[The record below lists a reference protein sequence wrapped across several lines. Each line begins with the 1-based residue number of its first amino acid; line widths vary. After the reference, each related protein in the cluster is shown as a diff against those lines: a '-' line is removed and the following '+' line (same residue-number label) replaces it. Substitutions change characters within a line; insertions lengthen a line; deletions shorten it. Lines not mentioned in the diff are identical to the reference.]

1 MDKYEF
7 KIKVEQ
13 IKKLVNKGDYE
24 TAMKIADTID
34 WRRVRSTSLLTMASS
49 IYEKNLEYQDAK
61 DILLI
66 AYERA
71 PIGRGLLTKLT
82 DLALREG
89 NVKEAEAYYRE
100 YCDLVGDEDSMQYL
114 LRYLILEAKEAPVEQ
129 QINALE
135 QYCQEELDDKWLYH
149 LAELYEK
156 AGRTDECVKACDKIM
171 LMFGIGKYVDKAMEM
186 KLRYAPLNKYQMD
199 LVENREK
206 YEQKLRDVEERY
218 RVDDS
223 YDEEEEDEY
232 GEAELAS
239 EVNGIMDEEAAE
251 EEAPAEEEAA
261 EEAPAEE
268 EAPEEAPAEEEPA
281 EEAPA
286 EEAPAEE
293 AAEEEAPAEEAPAE
307 EAAAEEAPAEEAPA
321 EEAPAEEAAAEEAP
335 AEEAPAEEA
344 AAEEA
349 AAEEAA
355 AEEAPA
361 EEAPAE
367 EALAE
372 EVTVQETA
380 LEDNL
385 VASLHEAKAEED
397 LAREVS
403 RIKPYSDGTEAEV
416 PDDKTRVFKKVQA
429 EESAEPEKTQ
439 AETFAAAAGIAE
451 EAGAAAAF
459 ARGAAEQAAE
469 PAAEPADSLED
480 LDLDDLDEE
489 IPERTPNRLMVAA
502 DDSAAGLQNA
512 LDLLK
517 KVHVERGIKNAAAKI
532 SGDKLNRR
540 GVFAVAEKLTG
551 KDLIIE
557 KAGDLDRVTLE
568 ELNDFMAQTGDR
580 MSVVLIDSE
589 GALAEL
595 RNNWPELT
603 EVFAGDG
610 KSAAKAAPAEPAKSA
625 EQIRAEE
632 EAEEARRA
640 AEAQAAAAAAAQAE
654 KEAEAAKA
662 AEEARQKEDRAAEE
676 SRMQA
681 RYEKD
686 EAPEDEMEVEEF
698 VQYACQYAT
707 EIDCS
712 IDGKSKLALYERA
725 EMMEEDGTP
734 LTRESAV
741 NLIEHAAD
749 KAEKKSF
756 FSHRYDKN
764 GLLIL
769 KEKHFFD

>member
-34 WRRVRSTSLLTMASS
+34 WRRVRSTSLLTMASN

-293 AAEEEAPAEEAPAE
+293 AA
-307 EAAAEEAPAEEAPA
+307 AEEAPA

-335 AEEAPAEEA
+335 AEEVPAEEEPAEEAPAEEVPA
-344 AAEEA
+344 EEASAEEA

-439 AETFAAAAGIAE
+439 AEAFAAAAGIAE

-459 ARGAAEQAAE
+459 AKGAAEQTAE
-469 PAAEPADSLED
+469 PAAEPAESLED

>member
-156 AGRTDECVKACDKIM
+156 AGRTDDCVKACDKIM

-293 AAEEEAPAEEAPAE
+293 AAEEEAAAEEAPAE
-307 EAAAEEAPAEEAPA
+307 EAAAEEAPAEEV
-321 EEAPAEEAAAEEAP
+321 PAEEAA
-335 AEEAPAEEA
+335 AEEA

-439 AETFAAAAGIAE
+439 AEAFAAAAGIAE

>member
-1 MDKYEF
+1 M
-7 KIKVEQ
+7 
-13 IKKLVNKGDYE
+13 
-24 TAMKIADTID
+24 
-34 WRRVRSTSLLTMASS
+34 
-49 IYEKNLEYQDAK
+49 
-61 DILLI
+61 
-66 AYERA
+66 
-71 PIGRGLLTKLT
+71 
-82 DLALREG
+82 
-89 NVKEAEAYYRE
+89 
-100 YCDLVGDEDSMQYL
+100 
-114 LRYLILEAKEAPVEQ
+114 
-129 QINALE
+129 
-135 QYCQEELDDKWLYH
+135 
-149 LAELYEK
+149 
-156 AGRTDECVKACDKIM
+156 
-171 LMFGIGKYVDKAMEM
+171 
-186 KLRYAPLNKYQMD
+186 
-199 LVENREK
+199 
-206 YEQKLRDVEERY
+206 
-218 RVDDS
+218 
-223 YDEEEEDEY
+223 
-232 GEAELAS
+232 
-239 EVNGIMDEEAAE
+239 
-251 EEAPAEEEAA
+251 
-261 EEAPAEE
+261 
-268 EAPEEAPAEEEPA
+268 
-281 EEAPA
+281 
-286 EEAPAEE
+286 
-293 AAEEEAPAEEAPAE
+293 
-307 EAAAEEAPAEEAPA
+307 
-321 EEAPAEEAAAEEAP
+321 
-335 AEEAPAEEA
+335 
-344 AAEEA
+344 
-349 AAEEAA
+349 
-355 AEEAPA
+355 
-361 EEAPAE
+361 
-367 EALAE
+367 
-372 EVTVQETA
+372 QETA

-439 AETFAAAAGIAE
+439 AEAFAAAAGIAE

-459 ARGAAEQAAE
+459 AKGAAEQAAE
-469 PAAEPADSLED
+469 PAAESADSLED

>member
-156 AGRTDECVKACDKIM
+156 AGRTDDCVKACDKIM

-307 EAAAEEAPAEEAPA
+307 EAAAEEAPAEEV
-321 EEAPAEEAAAEEAP
+321 PAEEAA
-335 AEEAPAEEA
+335 AEEA

-439 AETFAAAAGIAE
+439 AEAFAAAAGIAE

-640 AEAQAAAAAAAQAE
+640 AETQAAAAAAAQAE

>member
-307 EAAAEEAPAEEAPA
+307 EAAAEEAPAEEV
-321 EEAPAEEAAAEEAP
+321 
-335 AEEAPAEEA
+335 PAEEA

-355 AEEAPA
+355 AEEAAA

-439 AETFAAAAGIAE
+439 AEAFAAAAGIAE

>member
-293 AAEEEAPAEEAPAE
+293 AAAEEAPAE
-307 EAAAEEAPAEEAPA
+307 EAAAEEAPAEEAA
-321 EEAPAEEAAAEEAP
+321 E
-335 AEEAPAEEA
+335 
-344 AAEEA
+344 
-349 AAEEAA
+349 
-355 AEEAPA
+355 
-361 EEAPAE
+361 
-367 EALAE
+367 
-372 EVTVQETA
+372 
-380 LEDNL
+380 
-385 VASLHEAKAEED
+385 
-397 LAREVS
+397 
-403 RIKPYSDGTEAEV
+403 
-416 PDDKTRVFKKVQA
+416 
-429 EESAEPEKTQ
+429 
-439 AETFAAAAGIAE
+439 
-451 EAGAAAAF
+451 
-459 ARGAAEQAAE
+459 
-469 PAAEPADSLED
+469 
-480 LDLDDLDEE
+480 
-489 IPERTPNRLMVAA
+489 
-502 DDSAAGLQNA
+502 
-512 LDLLK
+512 
-517 KVHVERGIKNAAAKI
+517 
-532 SGDKLNRR
+532 
-540 GVFAVAEKLTG
+540 
-551 KDLIIE
+551 
-557 KAGDLDRVTLE
+557 
-568 ELNDFMAQTGDR
+568 
-580 MSVVLIDSE
+580 
-589 GALAEL
+589 
-595 RNNWPELT
+595 
-603 EVFAGDG
+603 
-610 KSAAKAAPAEPAKSA
+610 
-625 EQIRAEE
+625 
-632 EAEEARRA
+632 
-640 AEAQAAAAAAAQAE
+640 
-654 KEAEAAKA
+654 
-662 AEEARQKEDRAAEE
+662 
-676 SRMQA
+676 
-681 RYEKD
+681 
-686 EAPEDEMEVEEF
+686 
-698 VQYACQYAT
+698 
-707 EIDCS
+707 
-712 IDGKSKLALYERA
+712 
-725 EMMEEDGTP
+725 
-734 LTRESAV
+734 
-741 NLIEHAAD
+741 
-749 KAEKKSF
+749 
-756 FSHRYDKN
+756 
-764 GLLIL
+764 
-769 KEKHFFD
+769 

>member
-156 AGRTDECVKACDKIM
+156 AGRTDDCVKACDKIM

-293 AAEEEAPAEEAPAE
+293 AA
-307 EAAAEEAPAEEAPA
+307 AEEAPA

-335 AEEAPAEEA
+335 AEEVPAEEAAAEEA

-439 AETFAAAAGIAE
+439 AEAFAAAAGIAE

-459 ARGAAEQAAE
+459 AKGAAEQAAE

>member
-251 EEAPAEEEAA
+251 EEAPVEEEAA

-293 AAEEEAPAEEAPAE
+293 VPAE
-307 EAAAEEAPAEEAPA
+307 EAAAEEA
-321 EEAPAEEAAAEEAP
+321 AAEE
-335 AEEAPAEEA
+335 E
-344 AAEEA
+344 

-439 AETFAAAAGIAE
+439 AEAFAAAAGIAE

-459 ARGAAEQAAE
+459 AKGAAEQTAE
-469 PAAEPADSLED
+469 PAAEPAESLED

-489 IPERTPNRLMVAA
+489 IPERTSNRLMVAA

-517 KVHVERGIKNAAAKI
+517 KVHVERGIKNAEAKI

-640 AEAQAAAAAAAQAE
+640 AETQAAAAAAAQAE
-654 KEAEAAKA
+654 KEAEAAVGSVPDEGLT
-662 AEEARQKEDRAAEE
+662 AEE
-676 SRMQA
+676 
-681 RYEKD
+681 Y
-686 EAPEDEMEVEEF
+686 V
-698 VQYACQYAT
+698 
-707 EIDCS
+707 
-712 IDGKSKLALYERA
+712 
-725 EMMEEDGTP
+725 
-734 LTRESAV
+734 
-741 NLIEHAAD
+741 
-749 KAEKKSF
+749 KKSLKF
-756 FSHRYDKN
+756 
-764 GLLIL
+764 LL
-769 KEKHFFD
+769 

>member
-156 AGRTDECVKACDKIM
+156 AGRTDDCVKACDKIM

-251 EEAPAEEEAA
+251 EEAPVEEEAA

-307 EAAAEEAPAEEAPA
+307 EAAAEEAPAEEV
-321 EEAPAEEAAAEEAP
+321 PAEEAA
-335 AEEAPAEEA
+335 AEEA

-439 AETFAAAAGIAE
+439 AEAFAAAAGIAE

-459 ARGAAEQAAE
+459 AKGAAEQAAE

>member
-251 EEAPAEEEAA
+251 EEAPVEEEAA

-293 AAEEEAPAEEAPAE
+293 APAEGAAEEEAPAEETPAE

-321 EEAPAEEAAAEEAP
+321 EEAA
-335 AEEAPAEEA
+335 AEEA

-489 IPERTPNRLMVAA
+489 IPERTSNRLMVAA

-640 AEAQAAAAAAAQAE
+640 AETQAAAAAAAQAE

>member
-156 AGRTDECVKACDKIM
+156 AGRTDDCVKACDKIM

-307 EAAAEEAPAEEAPA
+307 EAAAEEAPAEEV
-321 EEAPAEEAAAEEAP
+321 PAEEAA
-335 AEEAPAEEA
+335 AEEA

-439 AETFAAAAGIAE
+439 AEAFAAAAGIAE

-459 ARGAAEQAAE
+459 AKGAAEQTAE

>member
-156 AGRTDECVKACDKIM
+156 AGRTDDCVKACDKIM

-293 AAEEEAPAEEAPAE
+293 AA
-307 EAAAEEAPAEEAPA
+307 AEEAPA

-335 AEEAPAEEA
+335 AEEVPAEEAAAEEA

-439 AETFAAAAGIAE
+439 AEAFAAAAGIAE

>member
-7 KIKVEQ
+7 KIKIEQ

-34 WRRVRSTSLLTMASS
+34 WRRVRSTSLLTMASN
-49 IYEKNLEYQDAK
+49 IYEKNMEYQDAK

-100 YCDLVGDEDSMQYL
+100 YCDLVGDEDSMQHL

-135 QYCQEELDDKWLYH
+135 QYCQEELDDKWLFH
-149 LAELYEK
+149 LAELYEQ
-156 AGRTDECVKACDKIM
+156 AERTDDCVKACDKIM
-171 LMFGIGKYVDKAMEM
+171 LMFGIGKYVDKAMEL
-186 KLRYAPLNKYQMD
+186 KLKYAPLNKYQMD

-218 RVDDS
+218 AVEET
-223 YDEEEEDEY
+223 YDEEEEEY
-232 GEAELAS
+232 SEADLAE
-239 EVNGIMDEEAAE
+239 EVGAMMDEETGEEAEEPLPE
-251 EEAPAEEEAA
+251 EEAPAAEEPEEAA
-261 EEAPAEE
+261 PEETAEE
-268 EAPEEAPAEEEPA
+268 GP
-281 EEAPA
+281 
-286 EEAPAEE
+286 
-293 AAEEEAPAEEAPAE
+293 AAEEEMP
-307 EAAAEEAPAEEAPA
+307 AEEAPAEEAPA
-321 EEAPAEEAAAEEAP
+321 EEAPAAPEEAP
-335 AEEAPAEEA
+335 VKEAVPEEPA
-344 AAEEA
+344 AAKD
-349 AAEEAA
+349 
-355 AEEAPA
+355 
-361 EEAPAE
+361 
-367 EALAE
+367 
-372 EVTVQETA
+372 TA
-380 LEDNL
+380 LEASL
-385 VASLHEAKAEED
+385 VASLHEAKAEEA

-403 RIKPYSDGTEAEV
+403 RLRSSDDTAEV
-416 PDDKTRVFKKVQA
+416 PDDKTRVFRKVQT
-429 EESAEPEKTQ
+429 EEEAPAVKSQ
-439 AETFAAAAGIAE
+439 AEAFAAAAGVAE
-451 EAGAAAAF
+451 EAPAAAAF
-459 ARGAAEQAAE
+459 AAAAAAPAAAPAE
-469 PAAEPADSLED
+469 SEAPAAEFED

-489 IPERTPNRLMVAA
+489 IPERTANRLMVASEDA
-502 DDSAAGLQNA
+502 GQGLQSA

-517 KVHVERGIKNAAAKI
+517 KIHIERGIKNAAAKI

-580 MSVVLIDSE
+580 MSVVLIDTE
-589 GALAEL
+589 ERLGEL
-595 RNNWPELT
+595 RRNWPELT

-610 KSAAKAAPAEPAKSA
+610 RTAAAKPAEPVPAVPEETEAQIQA
-625 EQIRAEE
+625 ER

-654 KEAEAAKA
+654 KEAEAARA

-698 VQYACQYAT
+698 VQYACQYAA

-725 EMMEEDGTP
+725 EMMEEDGVP

-749 KAEKKSF
+749 KAEKKSL

>member
-293 AAEEEAPAEEAPAE
+293 AA
-307 EAAAEEAPAEEAPA
+307 AEEAPA

-335 AEEAPAEEA
+335 AEEVPAEEAPAEEAAAEEA

>member
-34 WRRVRSTSLLTMASS
+34 WRRVRSTSLLTMASN

-251 EEAPAEEEAA
+251 EEAA

-268 EAPEEAPAEEEPA
+268 EAPEEAPAEEE
-281 EEAPA
+281 
-286 EEAPAEE
+286 
-293 AAEEEAPAEEAPAE
+293 PAEEAPAE

-321 EEAPAEEAAAEEAP
+321 EEAPAEEAPAEEAP

-344 AAEEA
+344 P
-349 AAEEAA
+349 

-367 EALAE
+367 EAPAE

-403 RIKPYSDGTEAEV
+403 RIKPYSDGTEADV

-439 AETFAAAAGIAE
+439 AEAFAAAAGIAE

-459 ARGAAEQAAE
+459 AKGAAEQTAE
-469 PAAEPADSLED
+469 PAAEPAESLED

-603 EVFAGDG
+603 ELFAGDG

>member
-251 EEAPAEEEAA
+251 EEAPVEEEAA

-268 EAPEEAPAEEEPA
+268 EAPEEAPAEEE
-281 EEAPA
+281 
-286 EEAPAEE
+286 
-293 AAEEEAPAEEAPAE
+293 
-307 EAAAEEAPAEEAPA
+307 AAEEAPAEEAPA
-321 EEAPAEEAAAEEAP
+321 EEAPAEGAAEEEAPAEETPAEEAAAEEAP
-335 AEEAPAEEA
+335 AEEVPAEEAPAEEAAAEEA

-367 EALAE
+367 EAPAEAPAE
-372 EVTVQETA
+372 EVTVKETA

-439 AETFAAAAGIAE
+439 AEAFAAAAGIAE

-459 ARGAAEQAAE
+459 AKGAAEQ
-469 PAAEPADSLED
+469 PAAEPAESLED

-489 IPERTPNRLMVAA
+489 IPERTSNRLMVAA

>member
-156 AGRTDECVKACDKIM
+156 AGRTDDCVKACDKIM

-321 EEAPAEEAAAEEAP
+321 EEAA
-335 AEEAPAEEA
+335 AEEA

-439 AETFAAAAGIAE
+439 AEAFAAAAGIAE

>member
-251 EEAPAEEEAA
+251 EEAPVEEEAA

-293 AAEEEAPAEEAPAE
+293 AA
-307 EAAAEEAPAEEAPA
+307 AEEAPA

-335 AEEAPAEEA
+335 
-344 AAEEA
+344 
-349 AAEEAA
+349 AEEAA

-439 AETFAAAAGIAE
+439 AEAFAAAAGIAE

-459 ARGAAEQAAE
+459 AKGAAEQTAE
-469 PAAEPADSLED
+469 PAAEPAESLED

-489 IPERTPNRLMVAA
+489 IPERTSNRLMVAA

-640 AEAQAAAAAAAQAE
+640 AETQAAAAAAAQAE

-769 KEKHFFD
+769 TEKHFFD

>member
-286 EEAPAEE
+286 EEAA
-293 AAEEEAPAEEAPAE
+293 
-307 EAAAEEAPAEEAPA
+307 AEEAPA

-335 AEEAPAEEA
+335 AEEVSAEEAPAEEAAAEEA

>member
-34 WRRVRSTSLLTMASS
+34 WRRVRSTSLLTMASN

-114 LRYLILEAKEAPVEQ
+114 LRYLILEAKEAPLEQ

-261 EEAPAEE
+261 EETPAEE

-293 AAEEEAPAEEAPAE
+293 AAAEEAPAEEAPAE
-307 EAAAEEAPAEEAPA
+307 EAAEEAPAEEAPA
-321 EEAPAEEAAAEEAP
+321 EEAPAEEAAAEEA
-335 AEEAPAEEA
+335 
-344 AAEEA
+344 
-349 AAEEAA
+349 A

-367 EALAE
+367 E
-372 EVTVQETA
+372 VTVKETA

-439 AETFAAAAGIAE
+439 AEAFAAAAGIAE

-459 ARGAAEQAAE
+459 AKGAAEQTAE
-469 PAAEPADSLED
+469 PAAEPAESLED

>member
-286 EEAPAEE
+286 EEA
-293 AAEEEAPAEEAPAE
+293 AEEEAPAEEAPAE
-307 EAAAEEAPAEEAPA
+307 EAAAEEAP
-321 EEAPAEEAAAEEAP
+321 AEEAP

>member
-156 AGRTDECVKACDKIM
+156 AGRTDDCVKACDKIM

-307 EAAAEEAPAEEAPA
+307 EAAAEEAPAEEV
-321 EEAPAEEAAAEEAP
+321 
-335 AEEAPAEEA
+335 PAEEA

-355 AEEAPA
+355 AEEAVAEEAPA

-439 AETFAAAAGIAE
+439 AEAFAAAAGIAE

>member
-307 EAAAEEAPAEEAPA
+307 EAAAEEAPAEEV
-321 EEAPAEEAAAEEAP
+321 PAEEAA
-335 AEEAPAEEA
+335 AEEA

-439 AETFAAAAGIAE
+439 AEAFAAAAGIAE

>member
-251 EEAPAEEEAA
+251 EEAPVEEEAA

-307 EAAAEEAPAEEAPA
+307 EAAAEEAPAEEVPA
-321 EEAPAEEAAAEEAP
+321 EEAPAEEAA
-335 AEEAPAEEA
+335 AEEA

-459 ARGAAEQAAE
+459 AKGAAEQTAE
-469 PAAEPADSLED
+469 PAAEPAESLED

-489 IPERTPNRLMVAA
+489 IPERTSNRLMVAA

-640 AEAQAAAAAAAQAE
+640 AETQAAAAAAAQAE

>member
-251 EEAPAEEEAA
+251 EEAPVEEEAA

-293 AAEEEAPAEEAPAE
+293 AA
-307 EAAAEEAPAEEAPA
+307 AEEAPA

-335 AEEAPAEEA
+335 AEEAP
-344 AAEEA
+344 
-349 AAEEAA
+349 AEEAA

-439 AETFAAAAGIAE
+439 AEAFAAAAGIAE

-459 ARGAAEQAAE
+459 AKGAAEQTAE
-469 PAAEPADSLED
+469 PAAEPAESLED

-489 IPERTPNRLMVAA
+489 IPERTSNRLMVAA

-640 AEAQAAAAAAAQAE
+640 AETQAAAAAAAQAE

>member
-156 AGRTDECVKACDKIM
+156 AGRTDDCVKACDKIM

-307 EAAAEEAPAEEAPA
+307 EAAAEEAPAEEV
-321 EEAPAEEAAAEEAP
+321 PAEEAA
-335 AEEAPAEEA
+335 AEEA

-439 AETFAAAAGIAE
+439 AEAFAAAAGIAE

>member
-251 EEAPAEEEAA
+251 EEAPVEEEAA

-293 AAEEEAPAEEAPAE
+293 AA
-307 EAAAEEAPAEEAPA
+307 AEEAPA

-335 AEEAPAEEA
+335 AEEVPAEEAPAEEAAAEEA

-439 AETFAAAAGIAE
+439 AEAFAAAAGIAE

-459 ARGAAEQAAE
+459 AKGAAEQTAE
-469 PAAEPADSLED
+469 PAAEPAESLED

-489 IPERTPNRLMVAA
+489 IPERTSNRLMVAA

>member
-293 AAEEEAPAEEAPAE
+293 AA
-307 EAAAEEAPAEEAPA
+307 AEEAPAEEAP
-321 EEAPAEEAAAEEAP
+321 
-335 AEEAPAEEA
+335 
-344 AAEEA
+344 
-349 AAEEAA
+349 AEEAA

-439 AETFAAAAGIAE
+439 AEAFAAAAGIAE

-459 ARGAAEQAAE
+459 AKGAAEQTAE
-469 PAAEPADSLED
+469 PAAEPAESLED

-489 IPERTPNRLMVAA
+489 IPERTSNRLMVAA

-640 AEAQAAAAAAAQAE
+640 AETQAAAAAAAQAE

>member
-307 EAAAEEAPAEEAPA
+307 EAAAEEAPAEEVPA
-321 EEAPAEEAAAEEAP
+321 EEAPAEEAA
-335 AEEAPAEEA
+335 AEEA

-489 IPERTPNRLMVAA
+489 IPERTSNRLMVAA

>member
-34 WRRVRSTSLLTMASS
+34 WRRVRSTSLLTMASN

-114 LRYLILEAKEAPVEQ
+114 LRYLILEAKEAPVDQ

-135 QYCQEELDDKWLYH
+135 QYCQEELDDKWLFH

-156 AGRTDECVKACDKIM
+156 AGRTDDCVKACDKVM
-171 LMFGIGKYVDKAMEM
+171 LMFGIGKYVDRAMEL
-186 KLRYAPLNKYQMD
+186 KLKYAPLNRYQMD

-218 RVDDS
+218 KADET
-223 YDEEEEDEY
+223 YDEDEDEY
-232 GEAELAS
+232 GDPDLAA
-239 EVNGIMDEEAAE
+239 EVNAVMDEDE
-251 EEAPAEEEAA
+251 AEEEAA
-261 EEAPAEE
+261 EEELPEEEEAEEPAEE
-268 EAPEEAPAEEEPA
+268 EAEEEAGEEPA
-281 EEAPA
+281 EEPA
-286 EEAPAEE
+286 AEE
-293 AAEEEAPAEEAPAE
+293 AAEEPAEEPEVPEAAE
-307 EAAAEEAPAEEAPA
+307 EPAAEEATEEPAEEPA
-321 EEAPAEEAAAEEAP
+321 VPEAAEEP
-335 AEEAPAEEA
+335 

-349 AAEEAA
+349 ADEPAPEIPAVPEEK
-355 AEEAPA
+355 
-361 EEAPAE
+361 
-367 EALAE
+367 E
-372 EVTVQETA
+372 EVPAAPVAETV
-380 LEDNL
+380 LDDNL

-403 RIKPYSDGTEAEV
+403 RITPYSDGTEGSEGTEV
-416 PDDKTRVFKKVQA
+416 PDDKTRVFQNVRDLKEAKAQA
-429 EESAEPEKTQ
+429 EESAEEAKTQ
-439 AETFAAAAGIAE
+439 AAAFVAAAGVAE
-451 EAGAAAAF
+451 QADAAAAF
-459 ARGAAEQAAE
+459 AAAAKPAEPEAQAAE
-469 PAAEPADSLED
+469 FED

-489 IPERTPNRLMVAA
+489 IPERTANRLMVAA
-502 DDSAAGLQNA
+502 DDAQAGLQSA
-512 LDLLK
+512 LDMLK
-517 KVHVERGIKNAAAKI
+517 KIHIERGIKNAAAKI
-532 SGDKLNRR
+532 SGEKLNRR

-580 MSVVLIDSE
+580 MSVVLIDTE
-589 GALAEL
+589 GRLAEL
-595 RNNWPELT
+595 RRNWPELT

-610 KSAAKAAPAEPAKSA
+610 RTAAPAPAPAAVPEKTEEQLKA
-625 EQIRAEE
+625 EQA
-632 EAEEARRA
+632 AEEARRA

-654 KEAEAAKA
+654 KEAEAART

-676 SRMQA
+676 VRMQA

-698 VQYACQYAT
+698 VQYACQYAQ

>member
-156 AGRTDECVKACDKIM
+156 AGRTDDCVKACDKIM

-307 EAAAEEAPAEEAPA
+307 EAAAEEAPAEEV
-321 EEAPAEEAAAEEAP
+321 
-335 AEEAPAEEA
+335 PAEEA

-355 AEEAPA
+355 AEEAAA

-439 AETFAAAAGIAE
+439 AEAFAAAAGIAE